1 MQCNMFWYEL
11 VIWFYFSLS
20 TIVALID
27 SSDNLHILRSTM
39 VKGKEALHSKDSML
53 PCLGMCWTWVILPFI
68 WSYMI
73 IWLGKLV
80 RFSMQIPPP
89 SPSPSIILYMCAIL
103 TNFKWIMTLHL
114 QNTTDSTIWWCNFH
128 LILMTFKCHLFFRE
142 RVPAPKDETAAQS
155 TDIERQTAP
164 SIAKSLKSL
173 PGSQQADGSEDLTVA
188 AQNGSSKPN
197 YSNRSLLKSSSISA
211 SKCVVVKPKGDSEV
225 SDIILH
231 K

>member
-1 MQCNMFWYEL
+1 MRCYMFWYEL

-73 IWLGKLV
+73 IWLDKLD

-89 SPSPSIILYMCAIL
+89 SPSPSII
-103 TNFKWIMTLHL
+103 HL

-173 PGSQQADGSEDLTVA
+173 PGLQQADGSEDVTVA